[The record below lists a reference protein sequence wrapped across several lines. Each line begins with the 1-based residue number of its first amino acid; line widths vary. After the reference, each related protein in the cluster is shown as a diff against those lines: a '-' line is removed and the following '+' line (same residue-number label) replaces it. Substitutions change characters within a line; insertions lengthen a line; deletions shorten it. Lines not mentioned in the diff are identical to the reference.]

1 MTGLSS
7 GELAQLEAEK
17 KQAEAD
23 KNAAINALEIRSH
36 EFLQAQDEKRQLE
49 DKIKAMNS

>member
-1 MTGLSS
+1 MS
-7 GELAQLEAEK
+7 GMDNVELAQLEAER

-36 EFLQAQDEKRQLE
+36 EFLQA
-49 DKIKAMNS
+49 